1 MPKDISCGLWP
12 SITILPLRFLGS
24 FALPADAAY
33 KPLTYCV
40 VGLESTWQ
48 SVFTL
53 ICQLKG
59 EVTANTKRAG
69 APKSEPGPLRNPSTP
84 LVKPSSVLECHAWS
98 VTYPPRKRPP
108 SAVPGALRYGN
119 PPSIG

>member
-40 VGLESTWQ
+40 VGLESAWQ
-48 SVFTL
+48 SVSPL

-59 EVTANTKRAG
+59 EVIANTKRAAG
-69 APKSEPGPLRNPSTP
+69 ALEGTLA
-84 LVKPSSVLECHAWS
+84 SVLDKEGVA
-98 VTYPPRKRPP
+98 
-108 SAVPGALRYGN
+108 AVWQQ
-119 PPSIG
+119 